1 MSYGDLNLIFLV
13 IAGLLT
19 WFIKSKYQCFTTTI
33 VALPMLVLTAL
44 FDNLIIAAG
53 IVEYDH
59 SKLLG
64 IYVGVVPL
72 EDFAYT
78 VLAVLLVPTIWKAMN
93 KK

>member
-1 MSYGDLNLIFLV
+1 MSYGDLNLIFLA

-33 VALPMLVLTAL
+33 VALPMLALTAL

-53 IVEYDH
+53 IVNYDH

-78 VLAVLLVPTIWKAMN
+78 IVAVLLVPTIWKAMN

>member
-13 IAGLLT
+13 IAVILT

-33 VALPMLVLTAL
+33 VVLPMLVLTAL

-78 VLAVLLVPTIWKAMN
+78 VVAVLLVPTIWKAMN